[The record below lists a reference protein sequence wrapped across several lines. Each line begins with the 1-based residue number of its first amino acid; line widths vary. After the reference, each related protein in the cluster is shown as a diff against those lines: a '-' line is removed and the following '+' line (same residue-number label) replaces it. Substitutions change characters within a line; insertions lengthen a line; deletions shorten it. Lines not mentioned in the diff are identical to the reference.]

1 MNSTFISPS
10 GVCADHP
17 MLHNLYLC
25 QLFRFSIPKSNI
37 KIVERGKIDTPHT
50 QIHDPSHTNAWPLTH
65 KYMTPHTQIHD
76 PSHTNTW
83 PLTHKYMTPN
93 TQIHDHSHSW
103 IGTGTSIKSG
113 GAKLV
118 LCTRKFDVVFVL
130 IVFVLCFVY
139 PMLPL
144 SLDLPFLMSL

>member
-50 QIHDPSHTNAWPLTH
+50 QIHDPSHTNA
-65 KYMTPHTQIHD
+65 
-76 PSHTNTW
+76 
-83 PLTHKYMTPN
+83 
-93 TQIHDHSHSW
+93 
-103 IGTGTSIKSG
+103 
-113 GAKLV
+113 
-118 LCTRKFDVVFVL
+118 
-130 IVFVLCFVY
+130 
-139 PMLPL
+139 
-144 SLDLPFLMSL
+144 

>member
-37 KIVERGKIDTPHT
+37 KIVERGKID
-50 QIHDPSHTNAWPLTH
+50 
-65 KYMTPHTQIHD
+65 TPHTQIHD

-118 LCTRKFDVVFVL
+118 LCTRKFDVVFVS